1 MGAKK
6 SKCSLEKAVKERGD
20 YEQMSRKEKVL
31 APGTLSWG
39 TRIAY
44 GCGDAACNVVFGMVN
59 TLLTLFYTDYVGVSV
74 ATIGLVMLLSRIF
87 DGSSDIIMG
96 FIVDKT
102 HSKWGKG
109 RPWLLWMAVPYALSA
124 ISLFTVPQTSESLQF
139 WYIFVSYNLCTTVI
153 YTAIN
158 VPYGTL
164 AVRMTRSSDER
175 SMLSVMR
182 LVIARMGQIV
192 TVVSTMPL
200 VKLLGDTQASW
211 IKVITL
217 WSIIACGLLLFCFFR
232 CKETVCVEEKVT
244 EKKKV
249 PLGKSL
255 LALVKNQYF
264 WAVLFLFAL
273 ENIHSQ
279 VVGIVLPY
287 YCKYLFHNDSWMYSA
302 LYFAE
307 IGVIVAVSLICPTL
321 LKRVSKRNLAL
332 AGALF
337 ACVSHLLFLLNPY
350 SFAWI
355 AFTTVLRAIGEAPA
369 YALLFSMIADAVE
382 FGQWKTHMRQES
394 LVLGCSSMGY
404 KVGTGVASAIV
415 SGLLMLSGYI
425 SSTAGGVAQ
434 PDSALSMIFWIYV
447 VAPLLVWGLISLLLA
462 LYKLDNKMPKILA
475 DLQER
480 EKNGAL

>member
-1 MGAKK
+1 MNQEAALKQRHTGHPP
-6 SKCSLEKAVKERGD
+6 
-20 YEQMSRKEKVL
+20 MSQSAAALRAESTGRL
-31 APGTLSWG
+31 PWS

-59 TLLTLFYTDYVGVSV
+59 TLLTLFYTDYVGISV

-87 DGSSDIIMG
+87 DGTSDIIMG
-96 FIVDKT
+96 FIVEKT

-124 ISLFTVPQTSESLQF
+124 IALFTVPQTNATLQF

-182 LVIARMGQIV
+182 LAIARFGQLV

-200 VKLLGDTQASW
+200 VKLLGDTQSAW
-211 IKVITL
+211 IKAIVL
-217 WSIIACGLLLFCFFR
+217 WSVIACGLLLFCFAR
-232 CKETVCVEEKVT
+232 CKETVCVEAKVKET
-244 EKKKV
+244 TKV
-249 PLGKSL
+249 PLAKSL
-255 LALVKNQYF
+255 ITLAKNQYF

-287 YCKYLFHNDSWMYSA
+287 YCKYLLHNDSWMYSA
-302 LYFAE
+302 LYFSE
-307 IGVIVAVSLICPTL
+307 IGVIVGVSLICPML
-321 LKRVSKRNLAL
+321 LKRISKRNLAL
-332 AGALF
+332 IGSLF
-337 ACVSHLLFLLNPY
+337 ACASHLLFLVNPY

-382 FGQWKTHMRQES
+382 FGQWKSHLRQES

-415 SGLLMLSGYI
+415 SGLLMMSGYI
-425 SSTAGGVAQ
+425 SSTVGGVAQ
-434 PDSALSMIFWIYV
+434 PESAMSMIYWLYV
-447 VAPLLVWGLISLLLA
+447 AAPLLVWGLISLLLA
-462 LYKLDNKMPKILA
+462 LYKLDRKMPEILTELA
-475 DLQER
+475 DRER
-480 EKNGAL
+480 QGIM